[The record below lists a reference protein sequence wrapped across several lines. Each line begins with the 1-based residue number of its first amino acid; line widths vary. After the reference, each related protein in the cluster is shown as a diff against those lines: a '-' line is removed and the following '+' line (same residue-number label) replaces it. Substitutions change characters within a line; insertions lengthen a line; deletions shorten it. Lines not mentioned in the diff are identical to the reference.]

1 MLMILKDTIGILPV
15 MAVVLLLVKPDVDEG
30 SLLRFSCTII
40 DFFGDLD
47 TCDICIS
54 SFKLLAFEA
63 ASCLRL

>member
-1 MLMILKDTIGILPV
+1 
-15 MAVVLLLVKPDVDEG
+15 MAAVLLLLVEPDVDEG
-30 SLLRFSCTII
+30 SLLRFSCRII

-54 SFKLLAFEA
+54 RFKLLAFEA